1 MDQDNS
7 DRIKAKLTIE
17 LDFAK
22 EDQHLIAGVLQDVL
36 DNLGFSSQGSGSRTP
51 ASHFSYR
58 LESNLPS
65 VPITLDRLFDMLD
78 ESADPGEPTFK
89 ERILD
94 SLHPEYEQALEWWES
109 LSARQQE
116 WFIQKYPG
124 VKLASKAYEVYRAM
138 DAMNKAMIQA
148 LK

>member
-1 MDQDNS
+1 MDQDNN

-22 EDQHLIAGVLQDVL
+22 EDQELIAGVLQDVL

-65 VPITLDRLFDMLD
+65 VPVTLDRLFEMLD
-78 ESADPGEPTFK
+78 ESADPGEPTFS
-89 ERILD
+89 ERLND
-94 SLHPEYEQALEWWES
+94 SLHPEYDKALEWWES

-116 WFIQKYPG
+116 WFIQKFPD
-124 VKLASKAYEVYRAM
+124 VKLVSKAYEAYRAM
-138 DAMNKAMIQA
+138 DAMNRAMIQA
-148 LK
+148 LQ